1 MENEKK
7 SNAYRLAYSL
17 PPLYS
22 PDLWKNLNKERNASL

>member
-1 MENEKK
+1 MENEKKSLMENEKK

-22 PDLWKNLNKERNASL
+22 PDFE